1 MKISDNKF
9 SFSIW
14 SGSNILKSSSMAS
27 GSSHKMPAMSY
38 VKKRKKNKT
47 KTKTNFEENL
57 SYFRIEFIFL
67 NVTKNVETTLG

>member
-38 VKKRKKNKT
+38 VKKIKQK
-47 KTKTNFEENL
+47 
-57 SYFRIEFIFL
+57 
-67 NVTKNVETTLG
+67 